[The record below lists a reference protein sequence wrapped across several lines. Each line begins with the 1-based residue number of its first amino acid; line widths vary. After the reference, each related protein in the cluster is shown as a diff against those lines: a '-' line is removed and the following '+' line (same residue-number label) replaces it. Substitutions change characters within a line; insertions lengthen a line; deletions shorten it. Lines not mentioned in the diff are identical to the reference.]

1 MEESCSEM
9 LLDCL
14 ETTATFAFQQVPASS
29 RFSRQIHFKAMVM
42 SRIGKIILK
51 TYFEF
56 SKRTFLSF
64 IILTLTTPLP
74 RANLITSSL
83 EFLHFFNQCVRH
95 CWQALL
101 EEGRSSCK
109 ASYALCIQQKQW
121 APYDRCVTQPTPVN
135 SCAAAHARF
144 IENYNNCKNFFWA
157 LLILFVSKF
166 LLQLAYANY
175 GTWKCK
181 NLMSIE

>member
-1 MEESCSEM
+1 MGGVLSSLTGAGTYTVLGDTDGFFSVYLRQPSDSKSSLFRKWATAFKESLQKSSIALFPAKLSREAGPMPDSIAIIPLEAAERLEESCSEM

-95 CWQALL
+95 C
-101 EEGRSSCK
+101 
-109 ASYALCIQQKQW
+109 
-121 APYDRCVTQPTPVN
+121 
-135 SCAAAHARF
+135 
-144 IENYNNCKNFFWA
+144 
-157 LLILFVSKF
+157 
-166 LLQLAYANY
+166 
-175 GTWKCK
+175 
-181 NLMSIE
+181 